1 MITDATIRRWCGP
14 EWRIGASRR
23 TRAAAVIAELQARH
37 ESGSPLNA
45 KEFPELGKVSLI
57 NGQVQSSRFGNL
69 SFLKS
74 VNELNIKKITP
85 AEKKAYE
92 FFRDRYQ
99 SHWSKYFDPIS
110 AKLSIHEGKIEG
122 VILPQSWLPLW
133 AQVHSAGWGNRF
145 PCTWTNLL
153 FSRICKKLF
162 VERA

>member
-14 EWRIGASRR
+14 EWRIGATRR

-45 KEFPELGKVSLI
+45 KEFPELGKVFLI

-85 AEKKAYE
+85 AEKRHMNSFVIAT
-92 FFRDRYQ
+92 RAIGQ
-99 SHWSKYFDPIS
+99 STLTPF
-110 AKLSIHEGKIEG
+110 
-122 VILPQSWLPLW
+122 PQSLALM
-133 AQVHSAGWGNRF
+133 
-145 PCTWTNLL
+145 
-153 FSRICKKLF
+153 K
-162 VERA
+162 ERLKEIYLSCP